1 MKENKDKIAISCEDI
16 LTLSQAMSGQEAK
29 YVRLEMRHE
38 MTLEENEC
46 LKRRLEESEAARVK
60 AEAKAKLFEEES
72 QRLREELEQAK
83 AEMAE
88 MLKYSQQTEREQL
101 EKAVALLLESNIL
114 LSFLKMK
121 AFMKEHV
128 PDLPTAM
135 ILRGFVEECVP
146 DDLSSAVI
154 GLVRQ
159 VMRLPEIP
167 KPQPPMSI
175 DNRTITMT
183 GKDATYNENP
193 KE

>member
-1 MKENKDKIAISCEDI
+1 MEETKDKIAISCEDI
-16 LTLSQAMSGQEAK
+16 LTLSQAMIGQEAK

-38 MTLEENEC
+38 MVLEENEC

-60 AEAKAKLFEEES
+60 AEANAKFYQEES
-72 QRLREELEQAK
+72 QRLSKELEQAK
-83 AEMAE
+83 AKLTE
-88 MLKYSQQTEREQL
+88 LLNSSQQTEREQL
-101 EKAVALLLESNIL
+101 EKAIALLLESNIL

-128 PDLPTAM
+128 NDLPTAM
-135 ILRGFVEECVP
+135 MLRGFVEECVP
-146 DDLSSAVI
+146 DNLGSAVL

-159 VMRLPEIP
+159 VMLLPEIP
-167 KPQPPMSI
+167 KPQPPMSF